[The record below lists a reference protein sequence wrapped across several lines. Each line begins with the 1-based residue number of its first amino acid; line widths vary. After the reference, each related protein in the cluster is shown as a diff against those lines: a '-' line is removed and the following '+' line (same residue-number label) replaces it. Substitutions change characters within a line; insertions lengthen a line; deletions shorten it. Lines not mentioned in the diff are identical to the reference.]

1 SFMLFFIFGFIAMFL
16 SSIAVGNIY
25 AIYSEVCVP
34 ENRGLANAMNGLMAK
49 TGGIIGNLIIS
60 VLIISSISNLRLAVV
75 FLLSISLIGSFLWLL
90 PFFYY
95 PKEAQKLRNLMA
107 ERRKE
112 LELKK

>member
-1 SFMLFFIFGFIAMFL
+1 MFFG
-16 SSIAVGNIY
+16 SIPAGNIY

-49 TGGIIGNLIIS
+49 AGGIIGNLIIS
-60 VLIISSISNLRLAVV
+60 VLIISSISNLTIAVV

-90 PFFYY
+90 PYIYY
-95 PKEAQKLRNLMA
+95 PKEAQKLRDLMA

-112 LELKK
+112 LELRK